1 MDITERIHN
10 AIEWANKRLT
20 LQGQELSQEQK
31 NYLTFALS
39 QNFTDNTQA
48 LQLLQPDVMQSVL
61 FADWIVKKGYKLNQM
76 NYSNNGGMWFF
87 DKKSVGCTTA
97 ELYKQ
102 YVSETVA

>member
-39 QNFTDNTQA
+39 QNFTDNAQA
-48 LQLLQPDVMQSVL
+48 LQLLQPDV
-61 FADWIVKKGYKLNQM
+61 I
-76 NYSNNGGMWFF
+76 
-87 DKKSVGCTTA
+87 KSVCGNC
-97 ELYKQ
+97 ERKQLYIKKQ
-102 YVSETVA
+102 CYCGYCGDRLKT

>member
-39 QNFTDNTQA
+39 QNFSDNYQA
-48 LQLLQPDVMQSVL
+48 LQLLQTGV
-61 FADWIVKKGYKLNQM
+61 I
-76 NYSNNGGMWFF
+76 
-87 DKKSVGCTTA
+87 KSVCSCDRREINVLSGICDMCWN
-97 ELYKQ
+97 EKFPDEQ
-102 YVSETVA
+102 TVL